1 MSENF
6 LIFSDNRD
14 SKVSVCF
21 QEEDMEDGYMLD
33 VMCKNG
39 SKKFRKNYKNMIWEC
54 WIEVNVW
61 ERI

>member
-1 MSENF
+1 
-6 LIFSDNRD
+6 
-14 SKVSVCF
+14 
-21 QEEDMEDGYMLD
+21 MEDGYMLD